1 MIASFLIVTLQTLK
15 NRTISRI
22 RRLKNPRYLLSA
34 LAGAAYFYFMFL
46 RRASHRGRL
55 PGIIIAGSNSGTELT
70 LDITSLIMLV
80 LLIGAWALPE
90 QSGGLEFSEAEIQFL
105 FAAPITRTQILLY
118 KYMRGFTGIVI
129 TAIVMSV
136 LGFRQAKGFGL
147 VFMFA
152 AFSAYNI
159 MVALARARLKQLHI
173 GALSRIAIV
182 AVIYVALSWAVTMQ
196 FKDLDIGGALARTSG
211 KNLGTVTA
219 AVDARFHSPII
230 DTLLF
235 VPRMFATAVF
245 PSDLVHL
252 FIACATLVVLA
263 TVFLLI
269 AARLNFAFEE
279 SSIRYS
285 VRRAESRDRQQQ
297 QLRGVTVT
305 WRRAKPLFRLG
316 DNARP
321 ELAFIWK
328 NSISVMRMSA
338 RNIAAIVLP
347 LALFGIVVSQ
357 LKVISVA
364 DRFAM
369 SGFATLIFSGILL
382 LLGPMMLKNDLRL
395 DLPRFEV
402 LKTYP
407 LSGETIVAGEIAAPL
422 TLLSAAQILL
432 ITISTILFRFAT
444 IPSRLQIFS
453 TLEFAIIAIMFVIPI
468 CAVQLLIQNAAVVY
482 FPAWATP
489 SKEDMKGFVATGQR
503 MLVLICYLV
512 ALSVILI
519 PPAAIFVP
527 TVLFAG
533 RFLKGTPVFAALA
546 TLVPVSVLVIEIYLA
561 LKLLGS
567 QFESID
573 LSEER

>member
-407 LSGETIVAGEIAAPL
+407 LSGETIVVDGGY
-422 TLLSAAQILL
+422 
-432 ITISTILFRFAT
+432 
-444 IPSRLQIFS
+444 
-453 TLEFAIIAIMFVIPI
+453 
-468 CAVQLLIQNAAVVY
+468 VV
-482 FPAWATP
+482 
-489 SKEDMKGFVATGQR
+489 R
-503 MLVLICYLV
+503 
-512 ALSVILI
+512 
-519 PPAAIFVP
+519 
-527 TVLFAG
+527 
-533 RFLKGTPVFAALA
+533 
-546 TLVPVSVLVIEIYLA
+546 
-561 LKLLGS
+561 
-567 QFESID
+567 
-573 LSEER
+573 

>member
-1 MIASFLIVTLQTLK
+1 
-15 NRTISRI
+15 
-22 RRLKNPRYLLSA
+22 
-34 LAGAAYFYFMFL
+34 
-46 RRASHRGRL
+46 
-55 PGIIIAGSNSGTELT
+55 
-70 LDITSLIMLV
+70 
-80 LLIGAWALPE
+80 
-90 QSGGLEFSEAEIQFL
+90 
-105 FAAPITRTQILLY
+105 
-118 KYMRGFTGIVI
+118 
-129 TAIVMSV
+129 
-136 LGFRQAKGFGL
+136 
-147 VFMFA
+147 
-152 AFSAYNI
+152 
-159 MVALARARLKQLHI
+159 
-173 GALSRIAIV
+173 
-182 AVIYVALSWAVTMQ
+182 
-196 FKDLDIGGALARTSG
+196 
-211 KNLGTVTA
+211 
-219 AVDARFHSPII
+219 
-230 DTLLF
+230 
-235 VPRMFATAVF
+235 
-245 PSDLVHL
+245 HL
-252 FIACATLVVLA
+252 FIAGATLVVLA

-432 ITISTILFRFAT
+432 ITISTILFR
-444 IPSRLQIFS
+444 
-453 TLEFAIIAIMFVIPI
+453 
-468 CAVQLLIQNAAVVY
+468 
-482 FPAWATP
+482 
-489 SKEDMKGFVATGQR
+489 
-503 MLVLICYLV
+503 
-512 ALSVILI
+512 
-519 PPAAIFVP
+519 
-527 TVLFAG
+527 
-533 RFLKGTPVFAALA
+533 
-546 TLVPVSVLVIEIYLA
+546 
-561 LKLLGS
+561 
-567 QFESID
+567 
-573 LSEER
+573 

>member
-1 MIASFLIVTLQTLK
+1 MIAAFLIVTLQTLK

-34 LAGAAYFYFMFL
+34 MAGAAYFYFMFL
-46 RRASHRGRL
+46 RRTTRHGKL
-55 PGIIIAGSNSGTELT
+55 PGIIIASSIPGTELA
-70 LDITSLIMLV
+70 LDVTSLIMLV

-118 KYMRGFTGIVI
+118 KFMRGFTGIVI
-129 TAIVMSV
+129 TAIIMSV
-136 LGFRQAKGFGL
+136 VGFRQAKGIGL
-147 VFMFA
+147 LFMFG

-159 MVALARARLKQLHI
+159 MAALGRARLKQLHI
-173 GALSRIAIV
+173 GALARIAIV
-182 AVIYVALSWAVTMQ
+182 AIIYVGLSWFVTMQ
-196 FKDLDIGGALARTSG
+196 LKDADIGGALTRVGA
-211 KNLGTVTA
+211 KNLGSVTA
-219 AVDARFHSPII
+219 AVDSHFHSPFINTI
-230 DTLLF
+230 LF
-235 VPRMFATAVF
+235 VPRTFASAVF

-252 FIACATLVVLA
+252 FVACATLVVLA
-263 TVFLLI
+263 TLFLLI
-269 AARLNFAFEE
+269 ASRLNISFEE

-285 VRRAESRDRQQQ
+285 NKRAQSREMQQQ
-297 QLRGVTVT
+297 QLRGMTVT

-321 ELAFIWK
+321 EVAFIWK
-328 NSISVMRMSA
+328 NTISVLRMSV
-338 RNIAAIVLP
+338 RNILAIVLP
-347 LALFGIVVSQ
+347 LGLFGLVVSQ
-357 LKVISVA
+357 LKLISVS
-364 DRFAM
+364 DRLAM
-369 SGFATLIFSGILL
+369 AGFATLIFSGILL

-422 TLLSAAQILL
+422 TLLSAAQIVFIVIGSTLL
-432 ITISTILFRFAT
+432 RFAT
-444 IPSRLQIFS
+444 ISSSLQIFA

-468 CAVQLLIQNAAVVY
+468 CAAQLLIQNAAVVY
-482 FPAWATP
+482 YPAWATP

-512 ALSVILI
+512 VLSVMLL

-527 TVLFAG
+527 TFFFAG
-533 RFLKGTPVFAALA
+533 HYLKGTPVFAALA
-546 TLVPVSVLVIEIYLA
+546 TLVPVSVLIVEIYLA
-561 LKLLGS
+561 LKLLGA

-573 LSEER
+573 VSEER